1 MSIVEEL
8 RKDPE
13 SGARRLEGE
22 YKAGLMTLARRFSPD
37 EGDAE
42 ELVNRTFAAVV
53 AGIDDYVEQSA
64 FFAWMCQILSHLHSM
79 DQRRKSRRNEVAAP
93 DAGEAPDEGVA
104 ERVFESVDA
113 ALLRESIDALPKDMK
128 QVLVM
133 HYLMDL
139 PLARIGKFLALP
151 VGTVK
156 WRLHCARSELWRRL
170 GTQRPGVRMLV
181 LALLLAAGLAIGGG
195 LYALGAALF
204 GSQDWTGAAHQ
215 ARKVSAKWRN
225 SEGSGSI
232 RSERKEPPGC
242 HLGRTALE
250 RAPRVMSAVSR
261 PFSKKRNRRK
271 SVKTIL
277 SSAARY
283 RSNCSRLAPWPT
295 RSSSKGTFVSMKP
308 TGTPS
313 FVRMMSGAPHSIR
326 FGSFVA
332 TRSGARAS
340 ISALMAGRYECSV
353 AFPVA

>member
-22 YKAGLMTLARRFSPD
+22 YKAGLMTLARRFCAD

-93 DAGEAPDEGVA
+93 DAGETPDEEAA
-104 ERVFESVDA
+104 ERLFESVDA
-113 ALLRESIDALPKDMK
+113 ALLREAIDALPKDMK

-156 WRLHCARSELWRRL
+156 WRLHCARSELGRRL
-170 GTQRPGVRMLV
+170 GAQRPGVRMLV
-181 LALLLAAGLAIGGG
+181 LAASG
-195 LYALGAALF
+195 
-204 GSQDWTGAAHQ
+204 TVP
-215 ARKVSAKWRN
+215 AR
-225 SEGSGSI
+225 
-232 RSERKEPPGC
+232 
-242 HLGRTALE
+242 
-250 RAPRVMSAVSR
+250 SR
-261 PFSKKRNRRK
+261 ML
-271 SVKTIL
+271 T
-277 SSAARY
+277 
-283 RSNCSRLAPWPT
+283 
-295 RSSSKGTFVSMKP
+295 
-308 TGTPS
+308 TP
-313 FVRMMSGAPHSIR
+313 
-326 FGSFVA
+326 
-332 TRSGARAS
+332 
-340 ISALMAGRYECSV
+340 
-353 AFPVA
+353 